1 MQGENLSAYFDAF
14 ASTAVLAGVAVRGIL
29 DLESFDEFDTLTQRP
44 TFLLEPTTAVGP
56 APGQQLLVAGSETY
70 TVRQVV
76 QEPPDGVLLRLVLAR
91 A

>member
-1 MQGENLSAYFDAF
+1 
-14 ASTAVLAGVAVRGIL
+14 
-29 DLESFDEFDTLTQRP
+29 
-44 TFLLEPTTAVGP
+44 VGP